1 MAERDPSCSLQCHCA
16 RLWFAQGFGQCLGTF
31 PWNAGWRSISAP
43 ISGDPDER
51 IGRWWS
57 DDLMVQLFRMRTSIM
72 MNMMMMM
79 MMTMTMMI
87 HHDAAAVVVCS
98 SYSTYRDHKKNPV
111 QRVVLQM
118 RCFTARCLTTP
129 SRTTPSWRPAWNV
142 EMWPPLRRAHGET
155 CWIVWLEGVGIWW
168 QSDGSLMAYESTE
181 IWDILGPNPT
191 ILTCAAADPIL
202 AEGFPK
208 CLNAGDLGPNG
219 PDGVWYRAGPHQRPC
234 SKCRGK
240 SWRPLGDWSRCM
252 HAFYPR

>member
-51 IGRWWS
+51 IGRRWWS

-72 MNMMMMM
+72 MNMM

-168 QSDGSLMAYESTE
+168 QSDG
-181 IWDILGPNPT
+181 IWIHRDLGHFGTKSYYLDLRSSGPYP
-191 ILTCAAADPIL
+191 CW
-202 AEGFPK
+202 GFPQ
-208 CLNAGDLGPNG
+208 
-219 PDGVWYRAGPHQRPC
+219 VFERR
-234 SKCRGK
+234 R
-240 SWRPLGDWSRCM
+240 SWTKWSRRSM
-252 HAFYPR
+252 ISSRTSSATLLQM